1 MKKLIIFIC
10 LMMVT
15 NTNAKECCD
24 SLEIDSIHNNYH
36 VKGVAKDGI
45 FYKSFYSALNYAL
58 DSHKTENLRVMALE
72 WFENH
77 KCHLCDIEIQD
88 LGIKGYKELC
98 RLRYEKWLKSREY
111 KKYSKEMEERDKRY
125 KKSVKLREKEEKENQ
140 LKLEKKIKE
149 YLRK

>member
-15 NTNAKECCD
+15 NTNAKECYD

-58 DSHKTENLRVMALE
+58 DTHCVWKKSGEMAYE

-88 LGIKGYKELC
+88 LGIEGYKKLC
-98 RLRYEKWLKSREY
+98 RLRYEKWVKSREY
-111 KKYSKEMEERDKRY
+111 KRYSKEMKEREKRY
-125 KKSVKLREKEEKENQ
+125 KKSVKLREKENQ